1 MNPNKETA
9 SNAQIMFLVL
19 NTSGLTIVL
28 VSVMALLAA
37 KDAVNPPDI
46 FLSILLSS
54 DFVTLAGL
62 IDDVVGIIAAIFIAW
77 LFFG

>member
-1 MNPNKETA
+1 MA

-28 VSVMALLAA
+28 VFVMALLAA

>member
-1 MNPNKETA
+1 MT

-19 NTSGLTIVL
+19 NTSGLTILL

-37 KDAVNPPDI
+37 KDAVNPLDI

-62 IDDVVGIIAAIFIAW
+62 IDDVVGIIAAIFIAC